1 ITQWGYSQVS
11 ILDGGFAGWD
21 KAGKEIAR
29 GPAASEIKYVRKL
42 FDGEIEVAEFKGLLE
57 KPSDSKMVLDVRG
70 EAEIEKEGAL
80 AGAINIPLEALANRL
95 AELPKDKALV
105 VHGKT
110 GCRAEM

>member
-1 ITQWGYSQVS
+1 
-11 ILDGGFAGWD
+11 
-21 KAGKEIAR
+21 
-29 GPAASEIKYVRKL
+29 L

-110 GCRAEM
+110 GCRAEMAYNILKKAGLKTQYLKATTEFDEQNKGLFKITE